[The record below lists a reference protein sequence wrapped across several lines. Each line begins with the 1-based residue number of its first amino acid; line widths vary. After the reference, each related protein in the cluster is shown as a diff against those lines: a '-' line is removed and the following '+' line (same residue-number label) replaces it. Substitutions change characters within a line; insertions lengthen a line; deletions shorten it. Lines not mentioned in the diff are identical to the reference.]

1 MNIQRWRLVAVLP
14 LSCAIFSAAAS
25 PAAPSRTT
33 VVEARLL
40 TPVSTYRTKA
50 GTAIEAVVASP
61 LCNAGEQVLPSGTV
75 MEGFVKRVSKVG
87 LGLVHESASLQLD
100 FTSFHLPDGRP
111 YEVVARLASI
121 DNARERVDRK
131 GKIHGIRATATL
143 SNRIGQRIFFATFG
157 HPAAMIPMFL
167 AESLLLHFPEPEME
181 FHRGTAIKLEVELPE
196 EFGPAAACPMP
207 KTEFSEDQI
216 AAAQGVV
223 DSLPYWSYSK
233 RQPQPMD
240 LVNLMFAGS
249 EEEVGRA
256 FAAAG
261 WSGTVANSMRAGV
274 GAVRAIA
281 ESDSFADAPMRT
293 LLLDGREPEF
303 RLQKSLDTF
312 EKRDHLRIWK
322 RAETLNGRAV
332 WASAATRD
340 LGTTFGLHP
349 FGVTHEIQ
357 NDVDLEREKVVQ
369 DLVFTGCVDSVLY
382 VQRPESVR
390 ETGGEYRKGVVTDAR
405 VALIVFNGCTQPT
418 QDFKAGSGRA
428 LDPPG
433 TAVRYIRRVTLTA
446 RNHFLRD
453 NLLYR
458 AADAA
463 RLAYLALRQLNRQ
476 ARQEGRAARLED
488 SMIASRTRSTN

>member
-1 MNIQRWRLVAVLP
+1 MSIQLWRRIGVVPISYAMF
-14 LSCAIFSAAAS
+14 CAAAS
-25 PAAPSRTT
+25 AAGVARPTP
-33 VVEARLL
+33 VEARLL

-61 LCNAGEQVLPSGTV
+61 LCKGGENVLPAGTLIQGV
-75 MEGFVKRVSKVG
+75 VKRVSKVG
-87 LGLVHESASLQLD
+87 LGLVHESAGLQLN
-100 FTSFHLPDGRP
+100 FTQFSLPGGRT
-111 YEVVARLASI
+111 YEVAARLTAI

-143 SNRIGQRIFFATFG
+143 SNRIGQRIFFAAFG

-167 AESLLLHFPEPEME
+167 AESALFRFPEPEIE
-181 FHRGTAIKLEVELPE
+181 FHRGTEMQLEVEFPE
-196 EFGPAAACPMP
+196 EFGQASACPMP
-207 KTEFSEDQI
+207 KTQVAEDQV

-223 DSLPYWSYSK
+223 NQLPYWTYSK

-240 LVNLMFAGS
+240 LVNLVFTGS
-249 EEEVGRA
+249 EEEMGRA

-261 WSGTVANSMRAGV
+261 WGGTLANSIRAGV

-281 ESDSFADAPMRT
+281 ESNSFADAPMRT

-312 EKRDHLRIWK
+312 EKRDHLRIW
-322 RAETLNGRAV
+322 RRGETLNGRQV

-357 NDVDLEREKVVQ
+357 NDVDLERDNVVR
-369 DLVFTGCVDSVLY
+369 DLVFTGCVDSVTY
-382 VQRPESVR
+382 VQRAQGVR
-390 ETGGEYRKGVVTDAR
+390 ETGAEYRKGVVTDAR
-405 VALIVFNGCTQPT
+405 VALVVFNGCTHPA
-418 QDFKAGSGRA
+418 QDFRTAGD
-428 LDPPG
+428 DPFDAPG
-433 TAVRYIRRVTLTA
+433 SAVRYIRRVTLTA

-453 NLLYR
+453 NLVYR

-463 RLAYLALRQLNRQ
+463 RLAFLALRQLNRQ
-476 ARQEGRAARLED
+476 ARQESRAARLEY
-488 SMIASRTRSTN
+488 SMIASRNKSTN